1 MGLSGPRT
9 AVGGLPYTPRAM
21 NVTTSP
27 APKSSILLEIEL
39 PAERLSRA
47 IDEAVRALS
56 RRNRVPGFR
65 PGKAPRSILE
75 RFLGPS
81 AVLDE
86 AIEKL
91 VETGYR
97 AALIEGDI
105 RPLSNADVEMVQA
118 EEGKPLIFKAT
129 VQVRPEVKLGDYRNF
144 SFGPEVAPVDDEKVD
159 KVIAELVDQ
168 NATLSPVEDRG
179 AQKGDYAVIKFAGTR
194 DGEAFEGGTSDRMAV
209 VIGEDR
215 LIPGF
220 EEHLVGLK
228 VGETTEFDIT
238 FPEDYVEA
246 SLAGNVAHFSSTI
259 KELRE
264 KVRPPIDDDF
274 AQSMGSYAD
283 LAALRDNVRIRLQGN
298 ALDGARHGFADKII
312 EYAADNAELELPD
325 ILIDQE
331 VEVMHDELRGT
342 LARQGIPEDAYMQIT
357 GKNHDDL
364 HADFRPGAEKRVKV
378 LLVLSKIAEAEG
390 IVVPEEDIA
399 AEIDSAHR
407 RYGADKKLIAYFES
421 DRGRSYIKNSL
432 RRTRLVEG
440 MIDEWLAAHPEFGPL
455 PHLEETGAGASVA
468 GGTAQASASLGAT
481 DPGSLMDSDDE
492 VAEAVAQVAD

>member
-1 MGLSGPRT
+1 VWETPCGR
-9 AVGGLPYTPRAM
+9 LPYTPRAM

-65 PGKAPRSILE
+65 PGKAPRPVLE
-75 RFLGPS
+75 RFLGPG

-86 AIEKL
+86 AVEKL
-91 VETGYR
+91 VESGYR
-97 AALIEGDI
+97 AALTEHDI

-144 SFGPEVAPVDDEKVD
+144 TFGPEVSPVDDEKVD
-159 KVIAELVDQ
+159 KVIEELVDQ

-179 AQKGDYAVIKFAGTR
+179 ARTGDYAVISFAGTR
-194 DGEAFEGGTSDRMAV
+194 DGEPFEGGTSDRMAV

-220 EEHLVGLK
+220 EQHLVGLK

-246 SLAGNVAHFSSTI
+246 SLAGQAAHFSSTV

-264 KVRPPIDDDF
+264 KVRPAIDDEF

-283 LAALRDNVRIRLQGN
+283 LAALRDNIRVRLQGN
-298 ALDGARHGFADKII
+298 ALDGARHAFADRII

-325 ILIDQE
+325 ILVDQE
-331 VEVMHDELRGT
+331 VEVRHDELRGT
-342 LARQGIPEDAYMQIT
+342 LARQGIPEEAYMQIT
-357 GKNHDDL
+357 GKSHEDL

-390 IVVPEEDIA
+390 IVVPQADIE
-399 AEIDSAHR
+399 AEIEGAHR
-407 RYGADKKLIAYFES
+407 RYGTDKKLIAYFES
-421 DRGRSYIKNSL
+421 ERGRSYIKNSL

-440 MIDEWLAAHPEFGPL
+440 LIDEWLAAHPEFGPL
-455 PHLEETGAGASVA
+455 PHLEETGAGSSVVD
-468 GGTAQASASLGAT
+468 GTAQASASLGAT
-481 DPGSLMDSDDE
+481 DPGSLLDSGDE
-492 VAEAVAQVAD
+492 MAGAVAQAAD

>member
-1 MGLSGPRT
+1 MQETSRRR
-9 AVGGLPYTPRAM
+9 LPYTPRAM

-159 KVIAELVDQ
+159 KVIEELVDQ

-179 AQKGDYAVIKFAGTR
+179 AQKGDYAVIRFAGTR

-246 SLAGNVAHFSSTI
+246 SLAGNVAHFSSSI

-274 AQSMGSYAD
+274 AQSMG
-283 LAALRDNVRIRLQGN
+283 NT
-298 ALDGARHGFADKII
+298 
-312 EYAADNAELELPD
+312 P
-325 ILIDQE
+325 
-331 VEVMHDELRGT
+331 T
-342 LARQGIPEDAYMQIT
+342 WP
-357 GKNHDDL
+357 
-364 HADFRPGAEKRVKV
+364 
-378 LLVLSKIAEAEG
+378 
-390 IVVPEEDIA
+390 
-399 AEIDSAHR
+399 
-407 RYGADKKLIAYFES
+407 
-421 DRGRSYIKNSL
+421 RSVTTS
-432 RRTRLVEG
+432 
-440 MIDEWLAAHPEFGPL
+440 
-455 PHLEETGAGASVA
+455 
-468 GGTAQASASLGAT
+468 ASASRAT
-481 DPGSLMDSDDE
+481 RWMGLATASPTRSSSTPPTTPSWSSRTS
-492 VAEAVAQVAD
+492 